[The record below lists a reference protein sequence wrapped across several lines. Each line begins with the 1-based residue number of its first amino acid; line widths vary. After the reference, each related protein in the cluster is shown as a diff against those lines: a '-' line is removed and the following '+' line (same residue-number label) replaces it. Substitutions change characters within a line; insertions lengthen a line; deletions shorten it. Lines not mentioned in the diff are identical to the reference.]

1 MLTLLL
7 STALAGADQDYANQ
21 RLVKLVLDTRRD
33 GVSYT
38 SEVVGDQIYTTG
50 QAVELGSRSWTVTLD
65 DEELS
70 AWDFAQVVGDDEL
83 MGALRADKRQ
93 QWRRSLVFLAAGG
106 GLATG
111 GAVLLQAEATETYG
125 QAVMTGAIVAGVLG
139 LVGTHSARGVDD
151 EPVNRWLDEDQVD
164 AAIGAFNAGLA
175 DALGVGPEVRR
186 SHPDVLSRQP

>member
-1 MLTLLL
+1 MVLLTL
-7 STALAGADQDYANQ
+7 ALAGADQDYANQ
-21 RLVKLVLDTRRD
+21 QLVKVVLDTRRD
-33 GVSYT
+33 GVSFT

-50 QAVELGSRSWTVTLD
+50 QTVELGSRSWTVTLH

-70 AWDFAQVVGDDEL
+70 AWDFAEVVGDNEL
-83 MGALRADKRQ
+83 LGALHADMRR

-111 GAVLLQAEATETYG
+111 GAVLLQSEATETYG
-125 QAVMTGAIVAGVLG
+125 QAVMTGAVVAGVLG
-139 LVGTHSARGVDD
+139 LVGTHGARGVDD

-175 DALGVGPEVRR
+175 EALGVGPNVRTA
-186 SHPDVLSRQP
+186 HPDMRVLSGS